1 MRDKGLIEPEAVT
14 TATVTTILLKKGLR
28 NVWMRGTKPIR
39 GGQSRKVGRAFTLR
53 FVSEMQLTEVAA
65 ACKVSLA
72 TVKRRLARAEKRFVE
87 AARSNP
93 ALTERMA
100 RGGRWGES

>member
-1 MRDKGLIEPEAVT
+1 MRETYA
-14 TATVTTILLKKGLR
+14 ILSDFPADERL
-28 NVWMRGTKPIR
+28 
-39 GGQSRKVGRAFTLR
+39 AFTLR